1 MFPGTPQAKRSLIRI
16 VFKSSF
22 NSHGKAKALSWMSG
36 KTLRTVLEATLRKLS
51 YSHLRIYNLLLTFK
65 SLTHMQQNQLH
76 VLSDEIVMIMVFKGL
91 GISSISLNTWF
102 DERGS

>member
-22 NSHGKAKALSWMSG
+22 NSHGKAKALSWISG

-51 YSHLRIYNLLLTFK
+51 YSHFAYLLLTSK